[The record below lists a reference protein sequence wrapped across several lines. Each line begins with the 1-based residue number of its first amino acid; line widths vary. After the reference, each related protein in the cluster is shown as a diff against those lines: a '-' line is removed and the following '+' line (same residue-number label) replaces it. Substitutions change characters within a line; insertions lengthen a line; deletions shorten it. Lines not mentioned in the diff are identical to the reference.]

1 MNMQRETIETTVLS
15 LSNKSV
21 LAGSVTSVLGWLAQ
35 SGMTALVAMLVAVL
49 GLLINAWFQLRRDR
63 REQREHER
71 RMWLMKTS
79 PQPPEV
85 SE

>member
-1 MNMQRETIETTVLS
+1 MQRETIETTVLS

-71 RMWLMKTS
+71 RMWLMKTN
-79 PQPPEV
+79 PQHPEV
-85 SE
+85 AE

>member
-1 MNMQRETIETTVLS
+1 MQRETIETTVLS

-21 LAGSVTSVLGWLAQ
+21 LAGSVTSVLGWLAH

-63 REQREHER
+63 REEREHQR

>member
-1 MNMQRETIETTVLS
+1 MQRETIETTVLS

-63 REQREHER
+63 REEREHQR
-71 RMWLMKTS
+71 RMWLMKNS

>member
-1 MNMQRETIETTVLS
+1 MQRETIETTVLS

>member
-1 MNMQRETIETTVLS
+1 MQRETIETTVLS

-21 LAGSVTSVLGWLAQ
+21 FAGSVTSVLGWLAQ

-71 RMWLMKTS
+71 RMWLMKTN
-79 PQPPEV
+79 PQHPEV
-85 SE
+85 SP

>member
-1 MNMQRETIETTVLS
+1 MNVQRETIETTVLS

-63 REQREHER
+63 REEREHQR